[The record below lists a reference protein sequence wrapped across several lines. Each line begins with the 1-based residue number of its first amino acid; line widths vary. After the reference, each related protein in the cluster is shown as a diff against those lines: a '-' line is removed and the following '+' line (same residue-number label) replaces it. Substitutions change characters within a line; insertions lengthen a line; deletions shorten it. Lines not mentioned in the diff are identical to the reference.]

1 MASKAEDLVDA
12 IVARL
17 AAGTYTVPVTVSKVL
32 APVYNRSEL
41 AGVRVDVFSGG
52 RTWEKQGRGS
62 IWLNGYVIGIVIR
75 KPAKQT
81 NEDMGEILLLTEQIF
96 DQLKDQSFSGVV
108 LQEGEQDEP
117 FRMESLLDEGK
128 GHVELRLTY
137 KGA

>member
-12 IVARL
+12 IVTRL

-41 AGVRVDVFSGG
+41 AGVRVDIFSGG
-52 RTWEKQGRGS
+52 RTWEKLNRGS
-62 IWLNGYVIGIVIR
+62 VWLNGYVIGIVVR
-75 KPAKQT
+75 KPAKPVNDDIGQL
-81 NEDMGEILLLTEQIF
+81 LLLTEQLF
-96 DQLKDQSFSGVV
+96 DQVKDQTFAGVV

-128 GHVELRLTY
+128 GHIELRLTY
-137 KGA
+137 KGT